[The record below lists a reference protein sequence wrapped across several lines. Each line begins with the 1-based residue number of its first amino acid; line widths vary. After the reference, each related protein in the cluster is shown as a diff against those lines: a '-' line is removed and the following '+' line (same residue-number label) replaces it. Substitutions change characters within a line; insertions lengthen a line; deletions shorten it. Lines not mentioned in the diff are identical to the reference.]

1 MSTLLEQ
8 AAVVDVL
15 DVAGRIIAHPQR
27 QAVAASAAE
36 IVALAHAVNTFWP
49 VMELADMLAEHLLG
63 AVSTQVAQDPELADR
78 FSSIQQFADAIRSQI
93 AAIRGLVPNEGTD
106 QWKQ

>member
-63 AVSTQVAQDPELADR
+63 AVSNQIEQDPELADR
-78 FSSIQQFADAIRSQI
+78 FASIQQFADTTGGNI
-93 AAIRGLVPNEGTD
+93 ALLIE
-106 QWKQ
+106 